1 MGEEWRWIVKQIEL
15 LARQLADMLEHEAAQ
30 IPQPDSVEGF
40 DRQLELKLRYNDIQR
55 AKNRAYDII
64 ETAMRYK

>member
-1 MGEEWRWIVKQIEL
+1 MGEEWRRIVKRIEQ
-15 LARQLADMLEHEAAQ
+15 LARQLADMLEHEANRL
-30 IPQPDSVEGF
+30 PSPDSVDGF
-40 DRQLELKLRYNDIQR
+40 EKQLELKLRYNDVQR

>member
-1 MGEEWRWIVKQIEL
+1 MKQIEL
-15 LARQLADMLEHEAAQ
+15 VARQLADMLEHEAER
-30 IPQPDSVEGF
+30 IPSPDSVEDFG
-40 DRQLELKLRYNDIQR
+40 RQLELKLQYNDIQR

>member
-30 IPQPDSVEGF
+30 TPHPDSVEGF

>member
-15 LARQLADMLEHEAAQ
+15 LARQLAAMLEHEAAQ
-30 IPQPDSVEGF
+30 TPQADSVEGF

>member
-1 MGEEWRWIVKQIEL
+1 MGEEWRRIVKRIEQ
-15 LARQLADMLEHEAAQ
+15 LARQLADMLEHEAGRL
-30 IPQPDSVEGF
+30 PPSDSVDGF
-40 DRQLELKLRYNDIQR
+40 ERQLELKLRYNDIQR